1 MNIEKLLKENNI
13 DMSVEE
19 FKGYTKEVNKMYY
32 VLVRLEIF
40 LKNIFKE
47 VA

>member
-19 FKGYTKEVNKMYY
+19 FKGYTKEVKRIYNFINKI
-32 VLVRLEIF
+32 EKF